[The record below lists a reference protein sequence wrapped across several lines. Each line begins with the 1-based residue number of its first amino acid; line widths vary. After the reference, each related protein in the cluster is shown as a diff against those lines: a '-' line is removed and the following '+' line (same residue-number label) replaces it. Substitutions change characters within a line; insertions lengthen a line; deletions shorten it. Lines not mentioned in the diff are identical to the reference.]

1 MPLDKVLV
9 SHLDDMDKIEDAL
22 DEIIERLVDNIDINA
37 VITDPLNSLGE
48 VAVIM
53 IDLLD
58 EDIYKDAVK
67 NGIELANAIRKDGD
81 IKIQRADDPNKNEGQ
96 L

>member
-9 SHLDDMDKIEDAL
+9 SHLDDMDKIEDEL

-37 VITDPLNSLGE
+37 IITDPLNSLGE
-48 VAVIM
+48 VAAIM

>member
-1 MPLDKVLV
+1 
-9 SHLDDMDKIEDAL
+9 
-22 DEIIERLVDNIDINA
+22 
-37 VITDPLNSLGE
+37 
-48 VAVIM
+48 M

>member
-9 SHLDDMDKIEDAL
+9 SHLDEMDKIEDAL

-48 VAVIM
+48 VTAIM